1 MLAAATFSSIR
12 ASKRSTDLAERSLL
26 AGLRPL
32 LVPSREDDAPERVR
46 FGDSKFVVVP
56 GHGGV
61 LEYDRDNLYM
71 AIALRNGGAGI
82 AVIHGWAVTVQA
94 ELSAVNERPKPE
106 EFRRQLRDLY
116 IPAGDTGF
124 WQGAIRD
131 RGDPDYEKLV
141 DAARSRTRVMIDLLY
156 GDTDGGQRT
165 VTRFGVSSETE
176 GEGSQTEVL
185 RVWNIDGVDPRRE

>member
-1 MLAAATFSSIR
+1 VLAAATFSSIR